1 MAPSPTSVQ
10 NQPSENP
17 ADHLADH
24 PAGQPFIPVI
34 LAGGSGERFWPL
46 SRRAKPKQFL
56 QLDGTGR
63 SLIQATAD
71 RLAPLSDGVENIY
84 IVTGQQ
90 HRGLI
95 LEHLPDLPLQNLVVE
110 PMARD
115 TAPAVLLAALRV
127 RDHHGP
133 ETIMGVF
140 HSDHRIGNLTS
151 FHLAVAAAIEA
162 VKLEGGLVTLGMTAT
177 YPATGYGYIEKG
189 EHKRQVGGFTLNQV
203 SRFVEK
209 PNAETAEAFLATG
222 RYSWNAGMFVFR
234 ASTILEEYA
243 KHAPE
248 LLAELEAVHN
258 GTRAALTAAFE
269 RIPKISVD
277 VAIMERSDQVLVIPA
292 EFEWDDLGDWNAV
305 ARLLQ
310 GANPNVEVGQH
321 LGLDTS
327 GAILYTTGDDLFIT
341 IGLEDVVIVRDGNV
355 VLVARKDR
363 TQDIKKLVER
373 MKQSPELEKYV

>member
-1 MAPSPTSVQ
+1 MSATPNTPT
-10 NQPSENP
+10 
-17 ADHLADH
+17 D
-24 PAGQPFIPVI
+24 AGATETPFIPVI

-71 RLAPLSDGVENIY
+71 RLAPMCDGLEQIY

-95 LEHLPDLPLQNLVVE
+95 LEHLPDLPLENLVVE

-115 TAPAVLLAALRV
+115 TAPAVLMAALRV
-127 RDHHGP
+127 RAHHGP
-133 ETIMGVF
+133 DAIMGVF
-140 HSDHRIGNLTS
+140 PADHRIGNMAA
-151 FHLAVAAAIEA
+151 FHLTVAAAIEA
-162 VKLEGGLVTLGMTAT
+162 VKSENGLVTLGMTAT
-177 YPATGYGYIEKG
+177 YPATGYGYIESGTQKG
-189 EHKRQVGGFTLNQV
+189 QFGPYHLNHV
-203 SRFVEK
+203 TRFVEK
-209 PNAETAEAFLATG
+209 PTLETAEQFLATG
-222 RYSWNAGMFVFR
+222 QYSWNAGMFVFR
-234 ASTILEEYA
+234 ASTIIEEYA
-243 KHAPE
+243 THAPD
-248 LLAELEAVHN
+248 LLAALEPAHH
-258 GTRAALTAAFE
+258 GTRAVLTAAFE
-269 RIPKISVD
+269 SITKISVD
-277 VAIMERSDQVLVIPA
+277 IAIMERSSKVLVIPA

-310 GANPNVEVGQH
+310 GTNPNVEVGQH

-355 VLVARKDR
+355 TLVARKDR

-373 MKQSPELEKYV
+373 MKQNPDLEKYV

>member
-1 MAPSPTSVQ
+1 MS
-10 NQPSENP
+10 NP
-17 ADHLADH
+17 IEPKPIDPDATDV
-24 PAGQPFIPVI
+24 PFIPVI

-71 RLAPLSDGVENIY
+71 RLAPMCDGLEQIY

-95 LEHLPDLPLQNLVVE
+95 LEHLPDLPLENLVVE
-110 PMARD
+110 PTARD

-127 RDHHGP
+127 RAHHGP
-133 ETIMGVF
+133 DAIMGVF
-140 HSDHRIGNLTS
+140 HSDHRIGNLPA

-162 VKLEGGLVTLGMTAT
+162 VKTDGGLVTLGMTAT
-177 YPATGYGYIEKG
+177 YPATGYGYIENG
-189 EHKRQVGGFTLNQV
+189 EQKRHLGPFHLNEV

-209 PNAETAEAFLATG
+209 PDLETAEAFLATG
-222 RYSWNAGMFVFR
+222 RYSWNAGMFLFR
-234 ASTILEEYA
+234 VSTIIEEFA
-243 KHAPE
+243 AHAPD
-248 LLAELEAVHN
+248 LLAALEPVHH

-269 RIPKISVD
+269 GFGKISVD
-277 VAIMERSDQVLVIPA
+277 VAIMERSSRVLVIPA

-310 GANPNVEVGQH
+310 GTNPNVEVGQH

-341 IGLEDVVIVRDGNV
+341 IGLEDVVIVRDGSV
-355 VLVARKDR
+355 TLVARKDR

-373 MKQSPELEKYV
+373 MKQNPDLEKYV

>member
-1 MAPSPTSVQ
+1 MHTPIETHKTEA
-10 NQPSENP
+10 
-17 ADHLADH
+17 
-24 PAGQPFIPVI
+24 PFIPVI

-71 RLAPLSDGVENIY
+71 RLAPMCDGLEQIY

-95 LEHLPDLPLQNLVVE
+95 LEHLPDLPLENLVVE

-127 RDHHGP
+127 RAHHGP
-133 ETIMGVF
+133 DAIMGVF
-140 HSDHRIGNLTS
+140 HSDHRIGNLPA
-151 FHLAVAAAIEA
+151 FHLAVAAAIEG

-177 YPATGYGYIEKG
+177 YPATGYGYIEIGKQ
-189 EHKRQVGGFTLNQV
+189 KRSLGPFHLNEV

-209 PNAETAEAFLATG
+209 PDLETAEGFLATG
-222 RYSWNAGMFVFR
+222 HYSWNAGMFLFR
-234 ASTILEEYA
+234 VATIIEEFA
-243 KHAPE
+243 THAPE
-248 LLAELEAVHN
+248 LLTALEPAHN

-269 RIPKISVD
+269 GFSKISVD
-277 VAIMERSDQVLVIPA
+277 VAIMERSKHVMVIPA

-310 GANPNVEVGQH
+310 GTNPNVEVGQH

-341 IGLEDVVIVRDGNV
+341 IGLEDVVIVRDGSV
-355 VLVARKDR
+355 TLVARKDR

-373 MKQSPELEKYV
+373 MKQNPDLEKYV